1 MGRKEKLDRLTTGL
15 QRLPDPGQQLRSGDC
30 CERDY
35 ECCDEV
41 VDHDGRVARL
51 SERTVGHTSK
61 RDTKKGPRRQEVG
74 MAPPLPNS
82 AHGDQLIS
90 AKPRGTARFCA
101 TFICDALETDW
112 LAEAAGFKPLH
123 LQIRSAELRGSGRRS
138 DAINFSRSAA
148 RAPAI
153 RDAQVRVLSA
163 RLRVLVNS
171 DLRCRGSNPA
181 A

>member
-61 RDTKKGPRRQEVG
+61 RDTKKGPRRQEAG

-101 TFICDALETDW
+101 T
-112 LAEAAGFKPLH
+112 AGFEPLH
-123 LQIRSAELRGSGRRS
+123 LQIRSVELRGSGRRS